1 MPIAL
6 ILALIPVV
14 PHVVVSIEHV
24 FKHSTGPAKK
34 VAATSAIA
42 DILNVLAGVEGTTGA
57 DSPTM
62 SAIEGMIEV
71 FVKLYNDTGTFSHAG
86 GGITLPNA

>member
-6 ILALIPVV
+6 ILALIPVM
-14 PHVVVSIEHV
+14 PHVIIGIEHI

-42 DILNVLAGVEGTTGA
+42 DILNVLAGTQSVPGA
-57 DSPTM
+57 DSSAM
-62 SAIEGMIEV
+62 SFIDAMIEAT
-71 FVKLYNDTGTFSHAG
+71 VKLYNDTGTFTHAG
-86 GGITLPNA
+86 E